1 MTDVWS
7 IENECY
13 ETGYTVVCGCDEAG
27 AGSLAGPVYAA
38 AVVLPRGVIIDGL
51 TDSKK
56 LSEKKREELYD
67 IIINTAL
74 DYAVSSV
81 DEKTIDEINILNARL
96 LAIDAAIKKLSV
108 TPDFAL
114 IDGNRSTGISVM
126 NRCVV
131 HGDSL
136 CISISAAS
144 VLAKVCRDRFMLEM
158 AELYPEYGFD
168 KHKGYGT
175 KLHYERLRM
184 YGPSAI
190 HRKTFLRKQH

>member
-1 MTDVWS
+1 MTDVWN

-56 LSEKKREELYD
+56 LSGKKREELYD

-96 LAIDAAIKKLSV
+96 LAMDAAIKKLSV
-108 TPDFAL
+108 APDFAL

-136 CISISAAS
+136 CVSISAAS
-144 VLAKVCRDRFMLEM
+144 VLAKVSRDRFMLEM

-168 KHKGYGT
+168 RHKGYGT